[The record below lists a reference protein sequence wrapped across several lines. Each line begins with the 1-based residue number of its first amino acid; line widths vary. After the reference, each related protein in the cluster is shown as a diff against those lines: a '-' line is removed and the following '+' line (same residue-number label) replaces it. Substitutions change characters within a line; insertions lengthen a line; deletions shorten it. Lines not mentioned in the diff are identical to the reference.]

1 MLAIQI
7 LAQKQTTKEEC
18 KLIRILNQ
26 GNERF
31 LIKTGEEVLWYFDSK
46 KEIEDGSFKVYEPP
60 YGINEGRYYIAL
72 ETLMEI
78 LKIV

>member
-46 KEIEDGSFKVYEPP
+46 KEVEDGSFKVYEPP
-60 YGINEGRYYIAL
+60 YGINEGRYYLAL
-72 ETLMEI
+72 ETLMGI

>member
-46 KEIEDGSFKVYEPP
+46 KEVEDGSFKVYEPP
-60 YGINEGRYYIAL
+60 YGINEGRYYFAL
-72 ETLMEI
+72 ETLMTF